1 MLSGSGETGD
11 CVHHPPLICPILLSS
26 FILIIKIIRGFQM
39 ARSISQAILDVL
51 AEAGA
56 RDVFGVVGDVINPFV
71 LETINDPRFNWITVR
86 HEEHAGYAAAAQSEL
101 SGAIGVC
108 AGTAG
113 PGALHLINGLYNA
126 QKEGGAVVA
135 ITGQVPTAQRG
146 SDFHKEMD
154 LTKVFDDVCAYQ
166 AVIETPAQVPRM
178 IQIAV
183 QKALAERA
191 VVRIEVAADIFPKDI
206 LGEHYTHPMVHQMPR
221 VTPPLEELEKAAEIL
236 RSGKR
241 VTVYCGIGCRD
252 SKSDVLALASKLG
265 APIGHTLR
273 AKDIFDYSDGP
284 VVGLTGN
291 IGSPA
296 GFHAVNDCDVLLM
309 LGTDFPY
316 SEFLPDGRPIIQVD
330 QRIDHIGRRGPVSL
344 GLVGDAGETVRALLP
359 LIEAEKKSSEFRD
372 RLLSMRDKWL
382 KHVDS
387 QASLSREDE
396 PLHPQ
401 LFAKAVSDSADDD
414 AIFAVDVGECT
425 VWTARNM
432 SMAQDRRM
440 VGGFNHGSLGP
451 GLPTALGAAAL
462 FPSRQVWALCGDGG
476 FCMSMNDFVT
486 AVRYN
491 WPIKVLVF
499 NNSELGFVAMEM
511 QVAGMPKNDE
521 ATGLTNPD
529 FAAYA
534 KACGGDG
541 VRVEHAAD
549 IVPAIEQAIASDKP
563 FIIDAIVSSGEL
575 VMPPHIKIDE
585 VWGFGLSK
593 IKEAVLGVKG
603 DHEVWKEWRD
613 EFMGF
618 RS

>member
-1 MLSGSGETGD
+1 MT
-11 CVHHPPLICPILLSS
+11 
-26 FILIIKIIRGFQM
+26 RT
-39 ARSISQAILDVL
+39 ISQAILDVL

-71 LETINDPRFNWITVR
+71 LQTIKDPRFNWITVR

-101 SGAIGVC
+101 NNAIGVC

-178 IQIAV
+178 VEIAV
-183 QKALAERA
+183 QKALTERA
-191 VVRIEVAADIFPKDI
+191 VVRIEVAADIFPKNI
-206 LGEHYTHPMVHQMPR
+206 MGEHFTHPLVHAIPP
-221 VTPPLEELEKAAEIL
+221 VTPPMEQLQKAAEIL
-236 RSGKR
+236 SSGKR
-241 VTVYCGIGCRD
+241 VTVYCGVGCRNA
-252 SKSDVLALASKLG
+252 KADVLALADKLG
-265 APIGHTLR
+265 APVGHTLR

-291 IGSPA
+291 IGNPA
-296 GFHAVNDCDVLLM
+296 GYHAVNDCDVLLM

-330 QRIDHIGRRGPVSL
+330 QRVDHIGRRAPVTL
-344 GLVGDAGETVRALLP
+344 GLVGDAGATVRGLLDLLEP
-359 LIEAEKKSSEFRD
+359 DQKSTGFRD
-372 RLLSMRDKWL
+372 KLLKIRDKWIQHAD
-382 KHVDS
+382 K
-387 QASLSREDE
+387 QASLSRKDE

-401 LFAKAVSDSADDD
+401 LFAKAVSDAADAD

-425 VWTARNM
+425 IWTARQ
-432 SMAQDRRM
+432 MAMTNGRRM

-462 FPSRQVWALCGDGG
+462 DPSRQVWAICGDGG

-491 WPIKVLVF
+491 WPIKVLIF

-534 KACGGDG
+534 RACGGDG
-541 VRVEHAAD
+541 IRVEHADD

-575 VMPPHIKIDE
+575 AMPPHVEIGE
-585 VWGFGLSK
+585 VWGFGMSK
-593 IKEAVLGVKG
+593 VKEGLLGLEG
-603 DHEVWKEWRD
+603 DHRVWKEWRD
-613 EFMGF
+613 ELKGF
-618 RS
+618 LS